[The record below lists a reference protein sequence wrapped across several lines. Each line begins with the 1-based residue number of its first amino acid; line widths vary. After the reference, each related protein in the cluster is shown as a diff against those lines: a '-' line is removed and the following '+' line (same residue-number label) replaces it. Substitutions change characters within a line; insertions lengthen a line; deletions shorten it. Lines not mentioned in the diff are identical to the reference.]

1 MYMTLV
7 VVYVCS
13 MYISQKWDP
22 SQSHEEKKL
31 NMIYFTLPGKCDK
44 YMK

>member
-1 MYMTLV
+1 MTLV

-22 SQSHEEKKL
+22 SQSHEEKKPQYDPR
-31 NMIYFTLPGKCDK
+31 NMHFKLEGIK
-44 YMK
+44 

>member
-22 SQSHEEKKL
+22 SQSHEEKKPQYE
-31 NMIYFTLPGKCDK
+31 IYLLYTS
-44 YMK
+44 